1 MRPDRQAGLGRPP
14 QRLRRSHSHME
25 EHERLAHLRQSIYAI
40 ISIFFAAQC
49 VLFLL
54 FALPAHF
61 AGRYWNLFLPI
72 SAGFHLLLLI
82 LLLLFQDDFITEP
95 DNRKLDRINL
105 ANIVTLS
112 RVSTLPTL
120 LVLVIAAREFKIRI
134 PLLALV
140 VFIFLTDFFDGRIS
154 RRNNQVTRIGRI
166 LDSASDYSLLIV
178 LSIIFQY
185 YSLIPAWFFGLVIA
199 RLGIQSILMAILI
212 FIKRRI
218 EPKSTIMG
226 KVTVASIMVLYSL
239 EIIQLIWHGI
249 PMTLYRAAEWVVAI
263 IIVISIFD
271 KIVSFFESIKS
282 VPPSS

>member
-1 MRPDRQAGLGRPP
+1 MRPDRQPGLGRPP
-14 QRLRRSHSHME
+14 QRLRRTLSLME
-25 EHERLAHLRQSIYAI
+25 ERERLARLRQSIYCI
-40 ISIFFAAQC
+40 VSIFFAAQC
-49 VLFLL
+49 ILFLL

-82 LLLLFQDDFITEP
+82 LLLLFQDDFITEQ
-95 DNRKLDRINL
+95 DNRKLDHINL
-105 ANIVTLS
+105 ANIITLS

-154 RRNNQVTRIGRI
+154 RRNNQVTRVGRI

-199 RLGIQSILMAILI
+199 RLGIQSLLMAILI
-212 FIKRRI
+212 FIKKRI
-218 EPKSTIMG
+218 EPKSTMMG
-226 KVTVASIMVLYSL
+226 KVTVASIMLLYSL
-239 EIIQLIWHGI
+239 EIIQLVWQGI
-249 PMTLYRAAEWVVAI
+249 PLTLFRAAEWVVAI

-282 VPPSS
+282 VPPSR